1 MKTITITSL
10 LLGTALSFGAV
21 DADASQAGVTGA
33 ADWIQA
39 ETVETFQKVV
49 SGTPPNHNHNHN
61 NNHNSAVAQNVP
73 TSSMLG

>member
-21 DADASQAGVTGA
+21 DAEASQAGVTGA

-39 ETVETFQKVV
+39 EDVDTFQKVV
-49 SGTPPNHNHNHN
+49 SGNHNHNHN